1 MIFFYKRN
9 VCDEDEKNS
18 KLEKLHY
25 NPKIEENKK
34 QLSKV
39 PRVAYNEFE
48 NVLDCDPHKRPEIW
62 QYPPNQIDKVRMTYL
77 KWSPYHMDLENYLL
91 SSKYGYPKRFQYT
104 WFSLFSLW

>member
-1 MIFFYKRN
+1 MKMKKMHLCHLN
-9 VCDEDEKNS
+9 LKNFTINQ
-18 KLEKLHY
+18 KLKKMKNNFIKLLELHIM
-25 NPKIEENKK
+25 NLKI
-34 QLSKV
+34 LSQ
-39 PRVAYNEFE
+39 
-48 NVLDCDPHKRPEIW
+48 IG